1 MTTQTDPLTIHQ
13 TWEDIYGIAIANGCR
28 FSGTGIVRAGNK
40 DAMRAGLPQY
50 VDPIQ
55 SGHVALADLLLRL
68 AEKDEAVVD
77 SFETAPSEETARALI
92 GCVPWALRDCAS
104 HPAKSITGQD
114 NGRWHGR
121 ENSESLETL
130 EAPVSGMATGEAN
143 QARDETLAKL
153 TVSSR
158 KTAVRLLT
166 GYGCP
171 DDCNPAAWR
180 KRVSV
185 MRQEWRT
192 IWDAR

>member
-1 MTTQTDPLTIHQ
+1 M
-13 TWEDIYGIAIANGCR
+13 
-28 FSGTGIVRAGNK
+28 
-40 DAMRAGLPQY
+40 
-50 VDPIQ
+50 
-55 SGHVALADLLLRL
+55 
-68 AEKDEAVVD
+68 
-77 SFETAPSEETARALI
+77 
-92 GCVPWALRDCAS
+92 
-104 HPAKSITGQD
+104 AK
-114 NGRWHGR
+114 
-121 ENSESLETL
+121 
-130 EAPVSGMATGEAN
+130 GEAN